1 MFRSFIVF
9 CILNL
14 TILNGGGLN
23 NNVLE
28 DKIKNII
35 GQKDYGIH
43 KNFINMLFKDKDKF
57 IVNDK
62 IKYFS
67 LFKELKNNGLLNLRL
82 DKPQDIVIEFFALN
96 KSIKAYKVL
105 NDTMQSLGY
114 RYFFTKSL
122 DKNETNQLVWK
133 IALKAE
139 YMMDPVVLL
148 NELQQKNCKVLNIE
162 KRPLNNWYYEIDFD
176 AAVLDDAIKIDK
188 NEKVKFQKPLQE
200 YFIMVDEV
208 SSLQVISRK
217 LNRWFPYIVFYDKDL
232 KVLKVIKKDRFY
244 KGYKTKAPKETKYIK
259 ITDLYNLIN
268 IKRGLTVIVR

>member
-9 CILNL
+9 FILSL
-14 TILNGGGLN
+14 TILNADI
-23 NNVLE
+23 LE

-35 GQKDYGIH
+35 GEKNFKIH
-43 KNFINMLFKDKDKF
+43 QNFINLLFKNKSDF

-62 IKYFS
+62 IKYFN

-82 DKPQDIVIEFFALN
+82 NKPQDIMIDFYALN
-96 KSIKAYKVL
+96 KNMKAYKVL
-105 NDTMQSLGY
+105 NDAMQSLGY

-122 DKNETNQLVWK
+122 DKNDTNQLVWK
-133 IALKAE
+133 IALRAE
-139 YMMDPVVLL
+139 YMLDPVMLL
-148 NELQQKNCKVLNIE
+148 DELQQKNCKVLNIE
-162 KRPLNNWYYEIDFD
+162 KKSSNNWHYEIDFD
-176 AAVLDDAIKIDK
+176 TAILNDTIKIDK
-188 NEKVKFQKPLQE
+188 NEKIKFQKPLQE
-200 YFIMVDEV
+200 YFISVNEI

-217 LNRWFPYIVFYDKDL
+217 LNRWFPYIVFFDKDL

-244 KGYKTKAPKETKYIK
+244 KGFKTKAPKLTKYIK